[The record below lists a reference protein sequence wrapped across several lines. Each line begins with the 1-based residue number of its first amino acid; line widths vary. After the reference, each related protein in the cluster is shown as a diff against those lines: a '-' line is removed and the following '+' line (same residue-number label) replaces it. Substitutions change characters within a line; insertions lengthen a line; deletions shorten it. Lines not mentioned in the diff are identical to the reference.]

1 MKIGFIAMS
10 AIRTANK
17 ELLDLGLTLPGF
29 VERSQIIAK
38 LPSLGLLTLAGL
50 TPDEVEVEYIDI
62 IDLAEWDG
70 LDDHFDAVAISS
82 FSMQIFE
89 AYQLADQF
97 RSIGTKV
104 VLGGIH
110 VTLNPDEAARHAD
123 AIVLGE
129 GESVWPEIVQDIKN
143 DTLRSCYDA
152 RMRPF
157 NMAEAPMPRF
167 DLLDAD
173 RYNRFTVQTTRGCPF
188 DCEFCAASIR
198 ISPQYKAKPVEKVMA
213 EIREIQRL
221 KPGAFIEFADDN
233 TFANKRHGR
242 ALVEALE
249 GEGVKWFTESDISVA
264 DDEKLLRRMKGAGC
278 AQILVGLESPSAMS
292 LDGVERKANW
302 KAKRR
307 DYYLRSIE
315 RIQNHGIT
323 VNGCFVLGLD
333 GSDVSEFD
341 AVYDF
346 VEESRLYEVQI
357 TVMTPFPG
365 TPLYHRLEREGRLT
379 HPGQWDRCT
388 LFDVNYLP
396 THMTLEELES
406 NFRDLAVRIYSE
418 EATSRRRRRFFHN
431 WHQEL
436 RTRGLNENIQRAV
449 S

>member
-10 AIRTANK
+10 AIRTADK
-17 ELLDLGLTLPGF
+17 ELLKLGLTLPGF
-29 VERSQIIAK
+29 VERSQVIAK

-50 TPDEVEVEYIDI
+50 TPEDVEIEYIDI
-62 IDLAEWDG
+62 IDLEGWDG

-97 RSIGTKV
+97 RMIGTKV
-104 VLGGIH
+104 ILGGIH
-110 VTLNPDEAARHAD
+110 VTLNPNEAAKYAD
-123 AIVLGE
+123 SIVLGE
-129 GESVWPEIVQDIKN
+129 GEAVWPEIVQDIKN
-143 DTLRSCYDA
+143 DSLRSCYDA

-157 NMAEAPMPRF
+157 NLANAPMPRF
-167 DLLDAD
+167 DLLDAE

-188 DCEFCAASIR
+188 ECEFCAASIR

-213 EIREIQRL
+213 EIHEIQRL

-242 ALVEALE
+242 ALVKALKHE
-249 GEGVKWFTESDISVA
+249 SVKWCTESDISVA
-264 DDEKLLRRMKGAGC
+264 DDEELLQDMKSAGC
-278 AQILVGLESPSAMS
+278 AQILIGLESPSAMS
-292 LDGVERKANW
+292 LEGVEKKTNW

-333 GSDVSEFD
+333 GSDLSEFD

-346 VEESRLYEVQI
+346 IEESGLYEVQI

-365 TPLYHRLEREGRLT
+365 TPLYQRLEREGRLT

-388 LFDVNYLP
+388 LFDVNYQP
-396 THMTLEELES
+396 SHMTAQELEN
-406 NFRDLAVRIYSE
+406 NFRALAVKIYSE

-431 WHQEL
+431 WHREV
-436 RTRGLNENIQRAV
+436 RMHA

>member
-17 ELLDLGLTLPGF
+17 ELLELGLTLPGF
-29 VERSQIIAK
+29 VERSQVIAK

-50 TPDEVEVEYIDI
+50 TPEDVEVEYIDI
-62 IDLAEWDG
+62 IDLEEWDG

-82 FSMQIFE
+82 FSMQISE

-97 RSIGTKV
+97 RAIGTKV
-104 VLGGIH
+104 ILGGIH
-110 VTLNPDEAARHAD
+110 VTLLPNEAAQYAD

-129 GESVWPEIVQDIKN
+129 GESVWPEIVKDLKN
-143 DTLRSCYDA
+143 DTLLSCYDA

-157 NMAEAPMPRF
+157 NLALAPMPRF

-198 ISPQYKAKPVEKVMA
+198 ISPSYKAKPVEKVMA

-242 ALVEALE
+242 ALVKALE
-249 GEGVKWFTESDISVA
+249 NESVKWFTESDISVA
-264 DDEKLLRRMKGAGC
+264 DDDELLRRMKGAGC

-292 LDGVERKANW
+292 LEGIEQKANW

-323 VNGCFVLGLD
+323 LNGCFVLGLD
-333 GSDVSEFD
+333 GSDESEFD

-346 VEESRLYEVQI
+346 VEESGLYEVQI

-388 LFDVNYLP
+388 LFDVNYQP
-396 THMTLEELES
+396 THMTVEELED
-406 NFRDLAVRIYSE
+406 NFRKLAVRIYSE
-418 EATSRRRRRFFHN
+418 EVTKRRRRKFFHN
-431 WHQEL
+431 WHREL
-436 RTRGLNENIQRAV
+436 RVG
-449 S
+449 

>member
-17 ELLDLGLTLPGF
+17 ELLELGLTLPGF
-29 VERSQIIAK
+29 VERSQVIAK

-50 TPDEVEVEYIDI
+50 TPEDVEVEYIDI
-62 IDLAEWDG
+62 IDLEEWDG

-82 FSMQIFE
+82 FSMQISE

-97 RSIGTKV
+97 RAIGTKV
-104 VLGGIH
+104 ILGGIH
-110 VTLNPDEAARHAD
+110 VTLLPNEAAQYAD

-129 GESVWPEIVQDIKN
+129 GESVWPEIVKDLKN
-143 DTLRSCYDA
+143 DTLLSCYDA

-157 NMAEAPMPRF
+157 NLALAPMPRF

-198 ISPQYKAKPVEKVMA
+198 ISPSYKAKPVEKVMA

-242 ALVEALE
+242 ALVKALE
-249 GEGVKWFTESDISVA
+249 NESVKWFTESDISVA
-264 DDEKLLRRMKGAGC
+264 DDDELLRRMKGAGC

-292 LDGVERKANW
+292 LEGIEQKANW

-323 VNGCFVLGLD
+323 LNGCFVLGLD
-333 GSDVSEFD
+333 GSDESEFD

-346 VEESRLYEVQI
+346 VEESGLYEVQI

-388 LFDVNYLP
+388 LFDVNYQP
-396 THMTLEELES
+396 THMTVEDLED
-406 NFRDLAVRIYSE
+406 NFRKLAVRIYSE
-418 EATSRRRRRFFHN
+418 EVTKRRRRKFFHN
-431 WHQEL
+431 WHREL
-436 RTRGLNENIQRAV
+436 RVG
-449 S
+449 